1 MSLNDVSKLLWRE
14 RELLELLLFK
24 LDEEH
29 MIVAAGRTRWLVHA
43 AREVEMVLDEVRR
56 LELERAVVLDEV
68 WAELALR
75 QVPTLDGLA
84 RSTSG
89 PWPQIFDGHRSALSE
104 VGSRCV
110 RRIADQTD
118 TSRRPMLERLQVT
131 DIRSQDVFHTSRLEQ
146 PDPLGKV
153 SAE

>member
-29 MIVAAGRTRWLVHA
+29 MIVAA
-43 AREVEMVLDEVRR
+43 AREVEMVLGEVRR

-75 QVPTLDGLA
+75 QVPTLEGLA

-89 PWPQIFDGHRSALSE
+89 PWPQIFDGHRAALVALTREVRGVAATNLDVLERGHATTRDALRALSVDRVNVDLVE
-104 VGSRCV
+104 E
-110 RRIADQTD
+110 A
-118 TSRRPMLERLQVT
+118 TS
-131 DIRSQDVFHTSRLEQ
+131 
-146 PDPLGKV
+146 
-153 SAE
+153 

>member
-89 PWPQIFDGHRSALSE
+89 PWPQIFDGHRSALVALTRE
-104 VGSRCV
+104 VRGV
-110 RRIADQTD
+110 AATNLDV
-118 TSRRPMLERLQVT
+118 LERGHATTRDALRALSV
-131 DIRSQDVFHTSRLEQ
+131 DRVNVDLVEEATS
-146 PDPLGKV
+146 
-153 SAE
+153 

>member
-75 QVPTLDGLA
+75 QVPTLEGLA

-89 PWPQIFDGHRSALSE
+89 PWPQIFDGHRAALVALTREVRGVAATTLDFLERGHATTRDALRALSVDRVNVDLVE
-104 VGSRCV
+104 E
-110 RRIADQTD
+110 A
-118 TSRRPMLERLQVT
+118 TS
-131 DIRSQDVFHTSRLEQ
+131 
-146 PDPLGKV
+146 
-153 SAE
+153 